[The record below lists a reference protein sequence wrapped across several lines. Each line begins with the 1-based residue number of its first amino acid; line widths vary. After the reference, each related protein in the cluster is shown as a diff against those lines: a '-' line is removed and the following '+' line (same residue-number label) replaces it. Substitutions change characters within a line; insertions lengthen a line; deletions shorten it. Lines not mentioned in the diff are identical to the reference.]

1 MYWPLN
7 LPSPL
12 MLKHQGGGEP
22 IRAGNVTPKISTH
35 IGDQLGGGKQR
46 TKTIK
51 TAKATLPTQR
61 AGTIGGGKTRVEITH
76 ISGTNPRPSKT
87 IAQMGNARVRSWM
100 MGEKHVTTAEGASL
114 D

>member
-12 MLKHQGGGEP
+12 IPKQLGGGETV
-22 IRAGNVTPKISTH
+22 RAKNVTPKIATH
-35 IGDQLGGGKQR
+35 IGDPLGGGKQR

-51 TAKATLPTQR
+51 TAKTTLPTQR

-76 ISGTNPRPSKT
+76 NSGTNPSPSKT
-87 IAQMGNARVRSWM
+87 IAQMGSAGVRRGM